1 VPDGARH
8 TQQARWN
15 EPLIF
20 ERGAPGQRGLLVTTT
35 EPAIADASSDPVS
48 ALPAALRRRCAPA
61 LPEVGQPEVL
71 RHYLRLS
78 QQTTGA
84 DLTIDLGGTCTM
96 KPVPRVHERVIRD
109 HRIADLHPEQ
119 DPETVQGILEIL
131 HRTEQMLCSVSGLA
145 RFSFQPGGGAQGI
158 YTNARII
165 RAFHAMR
172 GEESQRTEIITT
184 VYSHPSAGAC
194 AAAAG
199 FDVTTLYPG
208 PRGYPGLDALKAVVS
223 ERTAGLIVSNP
234 EDTGIF
240 NPEIDAFTALVH
252 EAGGLC
258 AYDQANAN
266 GTVGVARASDAG
278 FDLCQFNLHK
288 TFAAAHA
295 ATGMACG
302 AVGASAELA
311 PLLPVPTVEHA
322 DGRFWLE
329 TERATSIGQVRAFY
343 GVVPTVVRAFA
354 WLTSL
359 GARGLRDVAQTA
371 VLNNNYLAAK
381 LSAVPGLD
389 ISYWPEN
396 ELPRLE
402 QIRYSWARLAEATG
416 VTTDDLARRITDYGV
431 KSFFTSHDPRLIAE
445 PMTVEPTEAFSK
457 ADLDEFADIVG
468 RLADDAYADP
478 ASCIAAPYHS
488 AVHRINPAQLDDP
501 DRWAVTWRAYQRKA
515 SAASVQAD
523 VAAVADEA

>member
-1 VPDGARH
+1 MHDSESH

-20 ERGAPGQRGLLVTTT
+20 QRGSPGQRGLLVPRT
-35 EPAIADASSDPVS
+35 EPELAATTDV
-48 ALPAALRRRCAPA
+48 PAARIPEALRRRHAPG

-84 DLTIDLGGTCTM
+84 DLTIDLAGTCTM
-96 KPVPRVHERVIRD
+96 KPVPRVHERLIQD
-109 HRIADLHPEQ
+109 HKLAELHPDQ
-119 DPETVQGILEIL
+119 DPETTQGILEIMYL
-131 HRTEQMLCSVSGLA
+131 TEKMLCSVSGLA

-165 RAFHAMR
+165 RAFHALHD
-172 GEESQRTEIITT
+172 EDPVRTEIITT
-184 VYSHPSAGAC
+184 VYSHPAAAAC

-199 FDVTTLYPG
+199 YDVITLYPG
-208 PRGYPGLDALKAVVS
+208 PRGYPELDALKAAVS
-223 ERTAGLIVSNP
+223 EKTAGLMVANP

-240 NPEIDAFTALVH
+240 NPEIDRFTAIVH
-252 EAGGLC
+252 QAGGLC

-311 PLLPVPTVEHA
+311 ALLPVPSVELS
-322 DGRFWLE
+322 DGRFWLD
-329 TERATSIGQVRAFY
+329 TERKESIGQIRAFY
-343 GVVPTVVRAFA
+343 GVVPTVVRTFA
-354 WLTSL
+354 WLMSL
-359 GARGLRDVAQTA
+359 GAEGLRDVAQTA
-371 VLNNNYLAAK
+371 VLNNNYLAMK
-381 LSAVPGLD
+381 LREVAGLD
-389 ISYWPEN
+389 VSYWPEN
-396 ELPRLE
+396 DLPRLE
-402 QIRYSWARLAEATG
+402 QIRYSWARLSEATG

-457 ADLDEFADIVG
+457 ADLDEFAEIIH
-468 RLADDAYADP
+468 RLAEDAHADP
-478 ASCIAAPYHS
+478 EACIAAPYRS
-488 AVHRINPAQLDDP
+488 AVHRVNE
-501 DRWAVTWRAYQRKA
+501 RAVRRP
-515 SAASVQAD
+515 
-523 VAAVADEA
+523 